1 MSIQIM
7 KNEDLKCELQYI
19 VVDDEPWFRGL
30 TVCKSLGYE
39 KPRNALE
46 RHVRDKHKTRLKDFD
61 RRPETGRLKID
72 VKSWFISEPGL
83 YSLIMHSKM
92 KKAEKF
98 QDWVYEKVL
107 PSIRKTGKY
116 EVPKPVESDP
126 LQERRLQLDEMNT
139 YMKVYETID
148 NPKLKTVIMDW
159 MHNTISGQKAIT
171 DESTQYARD
180 ITDICKEVFKFTPD
194 FGQKIKIGQVLKKE
208 YMKEFD
214 EPLLKYEKYC
224 NGSMRKVNAYPKDK
238 EQWIIDTLK
247 NYDDW

>member
-19 VVDDEPWFRGL
+19 VVDDNPWFRGL
-30 TVCKSLGYE
+30 TIAKALQYE
-39 KPRNALE
+39 RCADAIIQ
-46 RHVRDKHKTRLKDFD
+46 HVRPKHKQRLRDFGDLPKSKIRKD
-61 RRPETGRLKID
+61 
-72 VKSWFISEPGL
+72 SWFISEPGL

-126 LQERRLQLDEMNT
+126 LQERRLKLDEMNT
-139 YMKVYETID
+139 YIKVYETID

-180 ITDICKEVFKFTPD
+180 ITDICKEVFGFTPH

>member
-7 KNEDLKCELQYI
+7 KNDKLNCELQYI
-19 VVDDEPWFRGL
+19 VVDDIPWFRGL
-30 TVCKSLGYE
+30 YVAKVLGYE
-39 KPRNALE
+39 HARSAIE
-46 RHVRDKHKTRLKDFD
+46 RHVRNKHKTRLKDFGG
-61 RRPETGRLKID
+61 RCISQRLKID

-92 KKAEKF
+92 KKAEDF
-98 QDWVYEKVL
+98 QDWVVEDVL

-116 EVPKPVESDP
+116 EITKPNAYE
-126 LQERRLQLDEMNT
+126 ERRLKIDEVNAYMNVFE
-139 YMKVYETID
+139 KVD

-171 DESTQYARD
+171 DGSVQYARD
-180 ITDICKEVFKFTPD
+180 ITDICKEEFGFIPD
-194 FGQKIKIGQVLKKE
+194 FVQKIKIGKMLKKE
-208 YMKEFD
+208 YAKVFD

-238 EQWIIDTLK
+238 EQWIIETLQH
-247 NYDDW
+247 YED